1 MNLIIV
7 LLFAIDI
14 WTIYFFQSRLSIFDL
29 YGFLTTTSWAS
40 FSSYISILVGW
51 FIVLCGG
58 AFLLSQRHLK
68 NRRDKKRQLK
78 ISSRFFA
85 IAICM
90 SVINFL
96 KYDNKDLVDNIL
108 TLNITAI
115 KDMIFPGWFIFGSSA
130 TKYENYFKSTNGKNK
145 KLNVILVIAES
156 FSTVDSK
163 RSGGLYDNLP
173 LFDKMQSNW
182 ITFTNFMANG
192 CTSATAHIGLFQW
205 IEPRENPLMG
215 NKQAYDK
222 YASMTDSL
230 PDFFNKLNYQ
240 TTFISSVSLDFLNE
254 WKFLSGMQFKKI
266 IGEEAFKDKKK
277 YVFGAAPDMDL
288 YNKTLETVQDYQET
302 NKPYFVALQTISSH
316 KPFNTPYG
324 TTPADM
330 FSYTDKTLY
339 AFYQKLKQ
347 ADFFKDGILVVV
359 WDHRKME
366 SVSSEEFTKRWLTS
380 QSRALATVVWAGIK
394 PDTYNNNIIQHT
406 DIFNSIKYL
415 VGGANITISS
425 LYNNIFNGQRNR
437 DRWVRYCQFAGN
449 AYAVIK
455 QDGQAYKLAD
465 NPDKKVNNYINA
477 FKAFEAEKLL
487 WITWFTGY
495 HVPSIQT
502 WNNEEKKSPIL
513 IAHAGWPYDS
523 GLFDAP
529 ATFKRAKADW
539 ADGIEFDVSYTK
551 DKQNVIMHWPTLYT
565 TICDKDKKEVKDYT
579 LKELQTK
586 CPLKNK
592 EKIPTLEAFLRSN
605 KWLFDYYFLEIKV
618 YDPSKAEEQTLDAI
632 NTVIKLWME
641 DEVIFISYDKIANYI
656 IWSHKRIRAWRDGYS
671 STDQNLVPDFPH
683 EFYLLD
689 QSYVNSGT
697 MWIAKSMNKQFI
709 TYTINTREAYEKMR
723 SYWVDRMMTDS
734 IPLLKTLRAN
744 E

>member
-1 MNLIIV
+1 
-7 LLFAIDI
+7 
-14 WTIYFFQSRLSIFDL
+14 
-29 YGFLTTTSWAS
+29 
-40 FSSYISILVGW
+40 
-51 FIVLCGG
+51 
-58 AFLLSQRHLK
+58 
-68 NRRDKKRQLK
+68 
-78 ISSRFFA
+78 
-85 IAICM
+85 M

-115 KDMIFPGWFIFGSSA
+115 KDMIFPEGFIFGSSP
-130 TKYENYFKSTNGKNK
+130 TKYENYFRTVNGKSK

-173 LFDKMQSNW
+173 LFDKIQSNG
-182 ITFTNFMANG
+182 ITFTNFEANG
-192 CTSATAHIGLFQW
+192 CTSATAHIALLQW
-205 IEPRENPLMG
+205 VEPRENPLMG

-222 YASMTDSL
+222 YASMTESL
-230 PDFFNKLNYQ
+230 PAFFNKLNYQ
-240 TTFISSVSLDFLNE
+240 TTFISSVSLGFLNE
-254 WKFLSGMQFKKI
+254 WSFLSWMQFKKI

-277 YVFGAAPDMDL
+277 YVFDAAPDMDL
-288 YNKTLETVQDYQET
+288 YNKTLETIDSYKKT
-302 NKPYFVALQTISSH
+302 DKPYFVALQTISSH
-316 KPFNTPYG
+316 KPFDTPYG

-347 ADFFKDGILVVV
+347 ADFFKDGILVIV

-366 SVSSEEFTKRWLTS
+366 SVTQDEFAKRWITS
-380 QSRALATVVWAGIK
+380 QSRALATVVGAGIK

-406 DIFNSIKYL
+406 DIFNSIKYII
-415 VGGANITISS
+415 GGANITISS
-425 LYNNIFNGQRNR
+425 LYNNIFNGQTNR

-449 AYAVIK
+449 SYAVLK
-455 QDGQAYKLAD
+455 QNWQGYKLAD
-465 NPDKKVNNYINA
+465 NPDKKINNYINA

-487 WITWFTGY
+487 GISGFTGY
-495 HVPSIQT
+495 HAPKVET
-502 WNNEEKKSPIL
+502 WTDEDKKSPIL
-513 IAHAGWPYDS
+513 IAHAGWPYGS
-523 GLFDAP
+523 GLVDAP
-529 ATFKRAKADW
+529 ATFRRAKRDG

-551 DKQNVIMHWPTLYT
+551 DNQNVLMHWPTLYT
-565 TICDKDKKEVKDYT
+565 TICWNNKKQITDYT

-592 EKIPTLEAFLRSN
+592 ETIPTLESFLRSN
-605 KWLFDYYFLEIKV
+605 KGLFDYYFLEIKV
-618 YDPSKAEEQTLDAI
+618 YDTSKAEQQTLDAI

-641 DEVIFISYDKIANYI
+641 DEVIFISYDKVANYI
-656 IWSHKRIRAWRDGYS
+656 IWSHKKIRAGRDGYS
-671 STDQNLVPDFPH
+671 NTDQNLVPDFPH

-697 MWIAKSMNKQFI
+697 SVIAKNMNKQFV
-709 TYTINTREAYEKMR
+709 TYTINTKESYEKMR
-723 SYWVDRMMTDS
+723 AFWVDRMMTDS
-734 IPLLKTLRAN
+734 VPLLKTLRAN